1 MPNIIKF
8 SKYCIIFSIIITL
21 VGIGA
26 FVYHGM
32 KTGDPVVMDIDFKGG
47 NIIEVDIGQQFDNS
61 EIADLVKKAADVDA
75 VVQKLGAEQQKVS
88 IKTSPLSTENA
99 NKILSALKEKYQLK
113 EDITK
118 LAEKNQKVEPVI
130 GKEIWNKGL
139 MAMLVSSVL
148 ILMYIAWRFRVM
160 SGFSAGTTA
169 VIALLHDAFI
179 MFTVY
184 SLLRIPVNSSFI
196 AAVLTILGYSINDTI
211 IIYDRIRENQ
221 NILKKM
227 TTEELV
233 NKSIL
238 QTLTRSINTVVAV
251 LVCVVSLYVYGY
263 IYGVQS
269 IKEFT
274 LPLIV
279 GLVSGA
285 YSSIFIASPIWV
297 WWKNAANKAEVQK
310 KKAAKPKMA

>member
-8 SKYCIIFSIIITL
+8 AKYCVIFSIIITL

-26 FVYHGM
+26 FVYYG
-32 KTGDPVVMDIDFKGG
+32 KTTGEPVVMDIDFKGG
-47 NIIEVDIGQQFDNS
+47 NIIELNIGKQFDNN
-61 EIADLVKKAADVDA
+61 EVAGIVKKTVGVEATI
-75 VVQKLGAEQQKVS
+75 QKLGTAQDRVS
-88 IKTSPLSTENA
+88 IKTAPLSEDQATAVINA
-99 NKILSALKEKYQLK
+99 MKTNYGLNDDSL
-113 EDITK
+113 
-118 LAEKNQKVEPVI
+118 LASRKVEPI
-130 GKEIWNKGL
+130 ISGEIWQNGL
-139 MAMLVSSVL
+139 LAMLLSSVL
-148 ILMYIAWRFRVM
+148 ILIYIAIRFRVM

-169 VIALLHDAFI
+169 IIALLHDAFI

-184 SLLRIPVNSSFI
+184 SLLRIPVNSTFI

-221 NILKKM
+221 NLLKKA

-251 LVCVVSLYVYGY
+251 LICVVSLYVYGY

-297 WWKNAANKAEVQK
+297 WWKNAANKAEAQK
-310 KKAAKPKMA
+310 KKGVKTKMA